1 VELLETYA
9 EIMSEAQRYRLE
21 YNVDD
26 MRMDRLFRLQAQLQ
40 EEKEQIDHSELRYP
54 VLRYTLAGTVSWTF
68 PRRVVIISS
77 SKAILPRCTER

>member
-1 VELLETYA
+1 
-9 EIMSEAQRYRLE
+9 MSEAQRYRLE